1 MAPNSST
8 SDISAQSNR
17 TDPSRDPS
25 LRSKPNRPQSRIKR
39 AMKRCTT
46 KTKFKDA
53 TAGGGGLVRRPRWAV
68 GTLAPQNLV
77 IGARDN
83 NLPRSSSGPMI
94 EEVVENTAEAV
105 ATRKR
110 AKRDEASG
118 SATMEESKEV
128 LPSTVETTTKNRVIQ
143 INGVDF
149 MTGPEYKFYYCP
161 NRTREN
167 DIAFVAGKHLEE

>member
-1 MAPNSST
+1 
-8 SDISAQSNR
+8 
-17 TDPSRDPS
+17 
-25 LRSKPNRPQSRIKR
+25 
-39 AMKRCTT
+39 MKRCAT
-46 KTKFKDA
+46 KEFKDA

-68 GTLAPQNLV
+68 GTFAPQNLV

-94 EEVVENTAEAV
+94 EEVVENTAEAA

-110 AKRDEASG
+110 AKRHEASTT
-118 SATMEESKEV
+118 ATKEESKEV
-128 LPSTVETTTKNRVIQ
+128 LPSTDETTTNHKVIR

-149 MTGPEYKFYYCP
+149 MSAPEYRFWYSE

-167 DIAFVAGKHLEE
+167 DIAYITGKHLEE

>member
-1 MAPNSST
+1 
-8 SDISAQSNR
+8 
-17 TDPSRDPS
+17 
-25 LRSKPNRPQSRIKR
+25 
-39 AMKRCTT
+39 MKRCTT

-94 EEVVENTAEAV
+94 EEVVENTAEAA

-110 AKRDEASG
+110 AKRDEASTT
-118 SATMEESKEV
+118 ATKEESKEV
-128 LPSTVETTTKNRVIQ
+128 LPSADETTTNHKMIR

-149 MTGPEYKFYYCP
+149 MSAPEYRFWYCA

>member
-1 MAPNSST
+1 
-8 SDISAQSNR
+8 
-17 TDPSRDPS
+17 
-25 LRSKPNRPQSRIKR
+25 
-39 AMKRCTT
+39 MKRCAT
-46 KTKFKDA
+46 KEFKDA

-68 GTLAPQNLV
+68 GTFAPQNLV

-94 EEVVENTAEAV
+94 EEVVENTAEAA

-110 AKRDEASG
+110 AKRDEASTT
-118 SATMEESKEV
+118 ATKEESKEV
-128 LPSTVETTTKNRVIQ
+128 LPSADETTNKMIR

-149 MTGPEYKFYYCP
+149 MSAPEYRFWYCE

-167 DIAFVAGKHLEE
+167 DIAYITGKHLEE

>member
-1 MAPNSST
+1 MN
-8 SDISAQSNR
+8 I
-17 TDPSRDPS
+17 
-25 LRSKPNRPQSRIKR
+25 
-39 AMKRCTT
+39 CTT

-53 TAGGGGLVRRPRWAV
+53 TAGGGGLVRRPRWAA

-94 EEVVENTAEAV
+94 EEVVENTAEAA

-110 AKRDEASG
+110 AKRDEASTT
-118 SATMEESKEV
+118 ATKEESKEV
-128 LPSTVETTTKNRVIQ
+128 LPSADETTNKMIR

-149 MTGPEYKFYYCP
+149 MSAPEYRFWYSE

-167 DIAFVAGKHLEE
+167 DIAYITGKHLEE